1 MCGVGRVTHTGARVC
16 VSRRIL
22 PNKKGYKPNYGSRR
36 YTREDRLNR
45 VLHLLGGEGP
55 GHEQTA
61 PDVPRLHQDS
71 NVYVSEL
78 EPGKEVS
85 VPLAAGRQAYVI
97 CAEGSATVNGDAR
110 TLYMRDALEV
120 KNPSSGS
127 DDELRFVAG
136 QDGAHV
142 VVIEMALA

>member
-1 MCGVGRVTHTGARVC
+1 MERAERH
-16 VSRRIL
+16 
-22 PNKKGYKPNYGSRR
+22 
-36 YTREDRLNR
+36 NR
-45 VLHLLGGEGP
+45 WLQLYGGEGDP
-55 GHEQTA
+55 AFHAHT
-61 PDVPRLHQDS
+61 PPHTVRLHQDC

-78 EPGKEVS
+78 DPQREVQL
-85 VPLAAGRQAYVI
+85 PLQCSRQAYVI
-97 CAEGSATVNGDAR
+97 CAEGSATVNGEAR